1 MLFNNFKNLI
11 KMKKISIFSVLTMM
25 VAMLIPASYG
35 QNSQTP
41 KLTDPEIAS
50 VAVTANQIDINNGR
64 LAKEKS
70 KNSDILKF
78 ADMMIMDHQS
88 VIDQATALVKKLGV
102 TPKDNDVSKNL
113 NSQAESTMNTL
124 KAKSGIDFDKAYI
137 DNEVAVHKAVIE
149 TLQNVLI
156 PQTQNAELKA
166 LLNKV
171 LPIVKTH
178 LQAAET
184 VQKKVSK

>member
-1 MLFNNFKNLI
+1 V
-11 KMKKISIFSVLTMM
+11 KKVSIFSVLTMM
-25 VAMLIPASYG
+25 VAILIPAISFG
-35 QNSQTP
+35 QNSKTP

-50 VAVTANQIDINNGR
+50 VAVTANQIDINYAR
-64 LAKEKS
+64 LANEKS
-70 KNSDILKF
+70 KNSDVLNF
-78 ADMMIMDHQS
+78 AKMMIKDHQS
-88 VIDQATALVKKLGV
+88 IIDQATALVKKLGV
-102 TPKDNDVSKNL
+102 TPKDNDVSKSL

-156 PQTQNAELKA
+156 PQSQNAELKA

-171 LPIVKTH
+171 LPIIKSH
-178 LQAAET
+178 LQMAET
-184 VQKKVSK
+184 AQKKVSK